1 MEEVPVKKKN
11 QPRPARQKML
21 QRGTKDP
28 AKNLFVRMQQTEEGR
43 KLWKL
48 WTDKRFAPGVRMGRP
63 RGAVTGYSGSQYR
76 EQKAKAKA
84 EAKEIVA
91 LMEKKGFE
99 IPKTE
104 FAKEAIEVAVEIMRT
119 DAMHPKD
126 KLAAA
131 RTVLEWTLSKP
142 VAVSEVS
149 VKRAEDFLAS
159 VLVAEEKAK
168 ELE

>member
-11 QPRPARQKML
+11 QPRPARQKDM
-21 QRGTKDP
+21 RRSIKDP

-43 KLWKL
+43 ALWKL
-48 WTDKRFAPGVRMGRP
+48 WTDKRFMPGVRIGRP
-63 RGAVTGYSGSQYR
+63 RGAVTGFSGTDYKK
-76 EQKAKAKA
+76 QKSKAKA

-99 IPKTE
+99 IPKAE
-104 FAKEAIEVAVEIMRT
+104 FAREAIEVAVEIMRT
-119 DAMHPKD
+119 DAMNPKD
-126 KLAAA
+126 KLSAA

-149 VKRAEDFLAS
+149 VKRAEDFLTS
-159 VLVAEEKAK
+159 VLAAEEKAK